1 MDGLE
6 LKFLEEIME
15 FLVGAIFVVALY
27 AATVF
32 GTYLG
37 MQMAIDY
44 TKRDGHFK
52 SYGRKWRAVE
62 VMENI

>member
-1 MDGLE
+1 
-6 LKFLEEIME
+6 ME

-32 GTYLG
+32 GTYIGL
-37 MQMAIDY
+37 QMAIDY

-62 VMENI
+62 VTENI